1 MVAAVA
7 TGSSREDAS
16 VALWEAR
23 GPQRRGFP
31 EEARGRFSLG
41 IRLLPRA
48 QREQRRRRQAVRSR
62 VPPPPLSV
70 GSGLLLQQSQPT
82 ASGVLRAP
90 ESPNSGL
97 SSQAPQLFPLETAA
111 RASGQPLL
119 PPSVPTPRTPRG
131 EAAGWGMGGHAAGP
145 RVPGAKRGQP
155 PCGQW
160 EQEAFAPGWDCL
172 WAGHPQNFHSGRR
185 EATERLK
192 GDV

>member
-7 TGSSREDAS
+7 TGPSREDAS

-131 EAAGWGMGGHAAGP
+131 EAAGWGMGGGMRQAQGCLGQSGVSRRVGNGSRKPLPRAGIACGRGTP
-145 RVPGAKRGQP
+145 RISTVEGARP
-155 PCGQW
+155 PS
-160 EQEAFAPGWDCL
+160 A
-172 WAGHPQNFHSGRR
+172 
-185 EATERLK
+185 
-192 GDV
+192 